1 MKNKKVMVLFS
12 ALVLILYLTFGI
24 LGLPTASEM
33 KDFGAIKLGYYI
45 IGGLFILILSY
56 VYSKDLMTDE
66 TNFIKKFKY
75 NIIEIIK
82 YTGLILIGYALI
94 KLIFIN
100 LFQSDNNITQSS
112 SYVINTFKYF
122 PFYIIFVI
130 LIYTPYVEEI
140 IFRKSIYH
148 IIKNK
153 FLYVIIS
160 SLLFGLLHVIGDGN
174 ATSIGSFFLLLI
186 PYTYFGVILALSYL
200 KTKNIFIPIMCHLL
214 YSSILILLLF
224 GM

>member
-1 MKNKKVMVLFS
+1 MSF
-12 ALVLILYLTFGI
+12 
-24 LGLPTASEM
+24 
-33 KDFGAIKLGYYI
+33 
-45 IGGLFILILSY
+45 
-56 VYSKDLMTDE
+56 VYSKDLIDDE
-66 TNFIKKFKY
+66 TNFIKQFKT

-94 KLIFIN
+94 KLAFLS

-112 SYVINTFKYF
+112 SYVINTFKTF

-140 IFRKSIYH
+140 IFRKSIFH

-153 FLYVIIS
+153 FLYVVVS
-160 SLLFGLLHVIGDGN
+160 SILFGLLHVIGDGN
-174 ATSIGSFFLLLI
+174 VTNIGNFFLLLI
-186 PYTYFGVILALSYL
+186 PYTYFGVVLALSYL